1 MVAAPGALGKSA
13 AGDVDIEAA
22 SADLAGKESHDRHA
36 PPKAPAEG
44 REQLRF
50 GALEGGGDDFRR
62 SQRFS
67 RRRHEQTLMRLAKA
81 VNANQR
87 SFTYSCSGMPKKSP
101 TLPEAR

>member
-1 MVAAPGALGKSA
+1 MIAAPGALGKSA

-22 SADLAGKESHDRHA
+22 SADLAGKQSHNRHA

-50 GALEGGGDDFRR
+50 GALEGGRDDFCR

-67 RRRHEQTLMRLAKA
+67 WRRHEQTLMRVAPA
-81 VNANQR
+81 VNANQK
-87 SFTYSCSGMPKKSP
+87 SFRYSCSGMPKKSP
-101 TLPEAR
+101 TFPEAR